1 MTDYAEARPTIPKS
15 AWIVL
20 ALCILVGVCE
30 GVDLQAAGVA
40 APRLAPAFGIE
51 PQALGLFFSSAT
63 FGLMLGAMVGGRIS
77 DRIGRKPAL
86 IWSVIIFGAMSIA
99 TGLAPNYETLVI
111 ARFLTG
117 VGLGGAMPNL
127 VALVAE
133 SVPSS
138 RRSIAVGSL
147 YASMPLGG
155 AVAALVSMAIGSDP
169 DSWRVIFYIGGFAPL
184 VIAPLLFFAMK
195 DTAKAVPT
203 VDTSGVPEG
212 NRPSVASVLFGEGR
226 SVNTILLWGAFF
238 LGLLVLYL
246 LLNWLP
252 TLLVGRGLER
262 AEASQVQLAFNI
274 AGVVGCVVAGGLM
287 DGKRR
292 AVAALGVFGLGALS
306 LALLAGAPASLLIS
320 ILIGLGLG
328 ATMNGAQAVLY
339 GLAPSAYPTNM
350 RGTGIGSAV
359 AFGRLG
365 SAAGPMLA
373 GALVVLGLGAG
384 QIMVVLVPIM
394 LVAGALTAVLARRVI
409 SKD

>member
-1 MTDYAEARPTIPKS
+1 MTDYAGEKPTISKA

-20 ALCILVGVCE
+20 TLCILVGVCE

-40 APRLAPAFGIE
+40 APRLAPAFGID
-51 PQALGLFFSSAT
+51 PSALGLFFSSAT
-63 FGLMLGAMVGGRIS
+63 FGLMFGALVGGRVS

-86 IWSVIIFGAMSIA
+86 IWSVIIFGVMSIA
-99 TGLAPNYETLVI
+99 TGLATDYNFLVA

-133 SVPSS
+133 SVPSN
-138 RRSIAVGSL
+138 RRSVAVGSL

-155 AVAALVSMAIGSDP
+155 AVAALVSMLIGTGN
-169 DSWRVIFYIGGFAPL
+169 DSWRTIFYLGGFAPL
-184 VIAPLLFFAMK
+184 VITPLLYFALK
-195 DTAKAVPT
+195 DTKPVQASVATEAPRQ
-203 VDTSGVPEG
+203 
-212 NRPSVASVLFGEGR
+212 RPSVVTVLFGENR
-226 SVNTILLWGAFF
+226 AANTLILWGAFF

-262 AEASQVQLAFNI
+262 SEASQVQLAFNI
-274 AGVVGCVVAGGLM
+274 AGVVGCVVSGGLM

-292 AVAALGVFGLGALS
+292 AIAALGIFGFGAAS
-306 LALLAGAPASLLIS
+306 LAMLAGAPASLVIS
-320 ILIGLGLG
+320 ILIGLCLG

-339 GLAPSAYPTNM
+339 GLAPSAYPLHI

-365 SAAGPMLA
+365 SAAGPLLA
-373 GALVVLGLGAG
+373 GVLVGIGLGAG
-384 QIMVVLVPIM
+384 QIMLVLVPIM
-394 LVAGALTAVLARRVI
+394 LVAGGLTALLARRVT
-409 SKD
+409 SHD

>member
-1 MTDYAEARPTIPKS
+1 MTDYAGEKPTISKA

-20 ALCILVGVCE
+20 TLCILVGVCE

-40 APRLAPAFGIE
+40 APRLAPAFGID
-51 PQALGLFFSSAT
+51 PSALGLFFSSAT
-63 FGLMLGAMVGGRIS
+63 FGLMFGALVGGRVS

-86 IWSVIIFGAMSIA
+86 IWSVIIFGVMSIA
-99 TGLAPNYETLVI
+99 TGLATDYNFLVA

-133 SVPSS
+133 SVPSN
-138 RRSIAVGSL
+138 RRSVAVGSL

-155 AVAALVSMAIGSDP
+155 AVAALVSMLIGTGN
-169 DSWRVIFYIGGFAPL
+169 DSWRTIFYLGGFAPL
-184 VIAPLLFFAMK
+184 VIAPLLYFALK
-195 DTAKAVPT
+195 DTKPVQASVATEAPRQ
-203 VDTSGVPEG
+203 
-212 NRPSVASVLFGEGR
+212 RPSVVTVLFGENR
-226 SVNTILLWGAFF
+226 AANTLILWGAFF

-262 AEASQVQLAFNI
+262 SEASQVQLAFNI
-274 AGVVGCVVAGGLM
+274 AGVVGCVVSGGLM

-292 AVAALGVFGLGALS
+292 AIAALGIFGFGAAS
-306 LALLAGAPASLLIS
+306 LAMLAGAPASLVIS
-320 ILIGLGLG
+320 ILIGLCLG

-339 GLAPSAYPTNM
+339 GLAPSAYPLHI

-365 SAAGPMLA
+365 SAAGPLLA
-373 GALVVLGLGAG
+373 GVLVGIGLGAG
-384 QIMVVLVPIM
+384 QIMLVLVPIM
-394 LVAGALTAVLARRVI
+394 LVAGGLTALLARRVT
-409 SKD
+409 SHD

>member
-1 MTDYAEARPTIPKS
+1 MTDYAGEKPTISKA

-20 ALCILVGVCE
+20 TLCILVGVCE

-40 APRLAPAFGIE
+40 APRLAPAFGID
-51 PQALGLFFSSAT
+51 PSALGLFFSSAT
-63 FGLMLGAMVGGRIS
+63 FGLMFGALVGGRVS

-86 IWSVIIFGAMSIA
+86 IWSVIIFGVMSIA
-99 TGLAPNYETLVI
+99 TGLATDYNFLVA

-133 SVPSS
+133 SVPSN
-138 RRSIAVGSL
+138 RRSVAVGSL

-155 AVAALVSMAIGSDP
+155 AVAALVSMLIGTGN
-169 DSWRVIFYIGGFAPL
+169 DSWRTIFYLGGFAPL
-184 VIAPLLFFAMK
+184 VIAPLLYFALK
-195 DTAKAVPT
+195 DTKPVQASVATEAPT
-203 VDTSGVPEG
+203 Q
-212 NRPSVASVLFGEGR
+212 RPSVVTVLFGENR
-226 SVNTILLWGAFF
+226 ATSTLILWGAFF

-262 AEASQVQLAFNI
+262 SEASQVQLAFNI
-274 AGVVGCVVAGGLM
+274 AGVVGCVVSGGLM

-292 AVAALGVFGLGALS
+292 AIAALGIFGFGAAS
-306 LALLAGAPASLLIS
+306 LAMLAGAPASLVIS
-320 ILIGLGLG
+320 ILIGLCLG

-339 GLAPSAYPTNM
+339 GLAPSAYPLHI

-365 SAAGPMLA
+365 SAAGPLLA
-373 GALVVLGLGAG
+373 GVLVGIGLGAG
-384 QIMVVLVPIM
+384 QIMLVLVPIM
-394 LVAGALTAVLARRVI
+394 LVAGGLTALLARRVT
-409 SKD
+409 SHD

>member
-1 MTDYAEARPTIPKS
+1 MTDYVGEKPSISKA
-15 AWIVL
+15 AWIIL
-20 ALCILVGVCE
+20 TLCILVGICE

-51 PQALGLFFSSAT
+51 PSALGLFFSSAT
-63 FGLMLGAMVGGRIS
+63 FGLMFGALVGGRVS

-86 IWSVIIFGAMSIA
+86 IWSVIIFGVMSIA

-133 SVPSS
+133 SVPNS

-155 AVAALVSMAIGSDP
+155 AVAALISMVIGSGA
-169 DSWRVIFYIGGFAPL
+169 DSWRTIFYLGGIAPL
-184 VIAPLLFFAMK
+184 VIAPLLFFALK
-195 DTAKAVPT
+195 DTAPVKNP
-203 VDTSGVPEG
+203 TSGVEASAR
-212 NRPSVASVLFGEGR
+212 RPSVPAVLFGEGR
-226 SVNTILLWGAFF
+226 ATNTLMLWGAFF

-262 AEASQVQLAFNI
+262 SEASQVQLAFNI
-274 AGVVGCVVAGGLM
+274 AGVIGCVVSGGLM

-292 AVAALGVFGLGALS
+292 ALSALGIFSFGALS
-306 LALLAGAPASLLIS
+306 LALLAGAPASLVIS
-320 ILIGLGLG
+320 IMIGLGLG

-339 GLAPSAYPTNM
+339 GLAPSAYPLHV

-365 SAAGPMLA
+365 SAAGPLLA
-373 GALVVLGLGAG
+373 GALVAVGLGAG
-384 QIMVVLVPIM
+384 QIMLVLVPIM
-394 LVAGALTAVLARRVI
+394 LIAGGLTALLARRVT
-409 SKD
+409 SRD

>member
-1 MTDYAEARPTIPKS
+1 MTDYAGEKPTISKA

-20 ALCILVGVCE
+20 TLCILVGVCE

-40 APRLAPAFGIE
+40 APRLAPAFGID
-51 PQALGLFFSSAT
+51 PSALGLFFSSAT
-63 FGLMLGAMVGGRIS
+63 FGLMFGALVGGRVS

-86 IWSVIIFGAMSIA
+86 IWSVIIFGVMSIA
-99 TGLAPNYETLVI
+99 TGLAPSYNFLVI

-133 SVPSS
+133 SVPSN
-138 RRSIAVGSL
+138 RRSVAVGSL

-155 AVAALVSMAIGSDP
+155 AVAALVSMVIGSGN
-169 DSWRVIFYIGGFAPL
+169 DSWRTIFYLGGFAPL
-184 VIAPLLFFAMK
+184 VIAPLLYFALK
-195 DTAKAVPT
+195 DAKPVQTATAAAT
-203 VDTSGVPEG
+203 EASAQ
-212 NRPSVASVLFGEGR
+212 RPSVVSVLFGENR
-226 SVNTILLWGAFF
+226 AANTLILWVAFF

-262 AEASQVQLAFNI
+262 SEASQVQLAFNI
-274 AGVVGCVVAGGLM
+274 AGVIGCVVSGGLM
-287 DGKRR
+287 DGRRR
-292 AVAALGVFGLGALS
+292 AVAALGIFGFGALS
-306 LALLAGAPASLLIS
+306 LAMLAGAPASLVIS
-320 ILIGLGLG
+320 ILIGLCLG

-339 GLAPSAYPTNM
+339 GLAPSAYPLHI

-365 SAAGPMLA
+365 SAAGPLLA
-373 GALVVLGLGAG
+373 GVLVGIGLGAG
-384 QIMVVLVPIM
+384 QIMLVLVPIM
-394 LVAGALTAVLARRVI
+394 LVAGGLTALLARRVT
-409 SKD
+409 SHD

>member
-1 MTDYAEARPTIPKS
+1 MTDYAGEKPTISKA

-20 ALCILVGVCE
+20 TLCILVGVCE

-40 APRLAPAFGIE
+40 APRLAPAFGID
-51 PQALGLFFSSAT
+51 PSALGLFFSSAT
-63 FGLMLGAMVGGRIS
+63 FGLMFGALVGGRVS

-86 IWSVIIFGAMSIA
+86 IWSVIIFGVMSIA
-99 TGLAPNYETLVI
+99 TGLATDYNFLVA

-133 SVPSS
+133 SVPSN
-138 RRSIAVGSL
+138 RRSVAVGSL

-155 AVAALVSMAIGSDP
+155 AVAALVSMLIGTGN
-169 DSWRVIFYIGGFAPL
+169 DSWRTIFYLGGFAPL
-184 VIAPLLFFAMK
+184 VIVPLLYFALK
-195 DTAKAVPT
+195 DTKPVQASVATEAPRQ
-203 VDTSGVPEG
+203 
-212 NRPSVASVLFGEGR
+212 RPSVVTVLFGENR
-226 SVNTILLWGAFF
+226 AANTLILWGAFF

-262 AEASQVQLAFNI
+262 SEASQVQLAFNI
-274 AGVVGCVVAGGLM
+274 AGVVGCVVSGGLM

-292 AVAALGVFGLGALS
+292 AIAALGIFGFGAAS
-306 LALLAGAPASLLIS
+306 LAMLAGAPASLVIS
-320 ILIGLGLG
+320 ILIGLCLG

-339 GLAPSAYPTNM
+339 GLAPSAYPLHI

-365 SAAGPMLA
+365 SAAGPLLA
-373 GALVVLGLGAG
+373 GVLVGIGLGAG
-384 QIMVVLVPIM
+384 QIMLVLVPIM
-394 LVAGALTAVLARRVI
+394 LVAGGLTALLARRVT
-409 SKD
+409 SHD